1 MTKHSPFGYFKTS
14 TETIRLAVMLYMRFP
29 LSLSNVEDLLHE
41 RGAGIE
47 ATSQAFLVGVNSGQV
62 RSTLVRQVDG
72 SSIYLLKKFKTQKI
86 SGICR
91 KKQSFSSIDNFIM

>member
-1 MTKHSPFGYFKTS
+1 
-14 TETIRLAVMLYMRFP
+14 MLYVRFP
-29 LSLSNVEDLLHE
+29 LSLRNVEDLLHE

-72 SSIYLLKKFKTQKI
+72 SSIYLLKNLK
-86 SGICR
+86 R
-91 KKQSFSSIDNFIM
+91 KKFLEFVARSRVFLL

>member
-1 MTKHSPFGYFKTS
+1 
-14 TETIRLAVMLYMRFP
+14 MLYVRFP

-72 SSIYLLKKFKTQKI
+72 SSIYLLKNLK
-86 SGICR
+86 R
-91 KKQSFSSIDNFIM
+91 KKFLEFVARSRVFLL